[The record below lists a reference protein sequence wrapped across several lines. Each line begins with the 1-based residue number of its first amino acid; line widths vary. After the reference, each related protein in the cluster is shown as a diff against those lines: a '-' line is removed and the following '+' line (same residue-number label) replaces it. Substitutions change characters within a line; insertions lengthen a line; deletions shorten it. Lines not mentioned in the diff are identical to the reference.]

1 MDISISKNINRIY
14 LIGVGW
20 ILLGSILFST
30 KAILVKLAYRY
41 EVDSTSLLALRMLF
55 ALPIYLMIQA
65 ASKKQE
71 APLHLKRK
79 DYLLII
85 TIGLLGYYIASLMDF
100 LGLQY
105 VTAGIE
111 RLVLYV
117 YPTLVLLI
125 SAWLFKRSIRRIE
138 VLALLFTYVGVG
150 VAFIDKNALSGSDNF
165 WLGVFFVFI
174 AAIAFALYIVGS
186 GEYVQQLGT
195 RRFTVWTMSIACTA
209 IFIHHSVANQLQ
221 LFHFQTPVYLYAFL
235 MSVIGTVLP
244 SFMIAEGI
252 RRIGASNAAIIGS
265 IGPISTIILAYFFL
279 GELFG
284 WLQIFGTLL
293 VIGGILILSLNK
305 QKH

>member
-186 GEYVQQLGT
+186 GEYVKQLGT